1 MASGMGVHDDVVT
14 KFSEMKLRRTCK
26 WMIFKIQ
33 GDRIVLEACGS
44 GDAKEFES
52 KLPTHDCR
60 YGVFDTD
67 SKLQF
72 VMWCPDVAPVKPRML
87 YASSK
92 DALIKKLDGASSC
105 PLEAHDASEL
115 APLHSKH

>member
-1 MASGMGVHDDVVT
+1 MASGMGVHEDVVT
-14 KFSEMKLRRTCK
+14 KFSEMKLRRTAK

-33 GDRIVLEACGS
+33 DDRIVLESSGS

-52 KLPTHDCR
+52 KLPSHDCR

-67 SKLQF
+67 SKIQF

-92 DALIKKLDGASSC
+92 DALIKKLEGAT
-105 PLEAHDASEL
+105 PTALEAHEL
-115 APLHSKH
+115 AELACLRK